1 MSNVPQ
7 RIATLSPQR
16 RELLLRRWKMREQQ
30 DVLQQGEEQ
39 EQGQVPLLLAY
50 DRTASTHF
58 PLSFAQQRLWFL
70 DQLEP
75 GDTAYLLPGT
85 YQLCGLLDVQCFE
98 KSVVELVRRHRS
110 SIL

>member
-50 DRTASTHF
+50 ARTASTHF
-58 PLSFAQQRLWFL
+58 PLSFAQRRLWFL
-70 DQLEP
+70 DQLQQ
-75 GDTAYLLPGT
+75 GDTTYLLPGT
-85 YQLCGLLDVQCFE
+85 YHRCGLVNILCFE
-98 KSVVELVRRHRS
+98 RYE
-110 SIL
+110 